1 MSASPIAYEL
11 ESITK
16 DFSLEPFAE
25 SLQPLIDT
33 ALATHD
39 KDQYRKGTLLVPR
52 LLVWFVLILTL
63 RRDKNYPQV
72 LNWLVS
78 GFRWLGEHFPEQAQL
93 VSEGALSHARK
104 RLGPEVFATLLQLQ
118 IAALAQPEPDFH
130 GYCSAAF
137 DGTTGT
143 MPDSAK
149 NVAAFGKPAARRGT
163 AAFPQVRLMALLALS
178 VRHIYGLAWAP
189 YRGKGTG
196 ERALLRSLLPT
207 LPAGSWLYLM
217 DAGLYAFD
225 ILWTLAAAPAAF
237 LIKVPAHVNFGAL
250 HPLGDGSYRATLCG
264 RVLDPTHPSGFRKT
278 TLTVRLIRVEIRGF
292 RPYWLAT
299 NLLDTTITP
308 LDLARHYHRR
318 WIIELTYDEVKTHQ
332 CVTLRGQAPTT
343 LRSRLP
349 DLVKQEIY
357 ALAVMYNAL
366 RQLMTAAADTA
377 HIPPGELS
385 FVGCLEAII
394 EAVPF
399 LTLRQ
404 KPHAEQYAK
413 LLRTL
418 AQYRLQPRKH
428 LRRNPRVVKVKMSK
442 WPRKQP
448 HHRSQTYDLDQDLH
462 IVTPKFIPEAQPCAP
477 S

>member
-1 MSASPIAYEL
+1 MAV
-11 ESITK
+11 
-16 DFSLEPFAE
+16 
-25 SLQPLIDT
+25 T
-33 ALATHD
+33 ALHYVVA
-39 KDQYRKGTLLVPR
+39 YPIR
-52 LLVWFVLILTL
+52 LT
-63 RRDKNYPQV
+63 R
-72 LNWLVS
+72 
-78 GFRWLGEHFPEQAQL
+78 
-93 VSEGALSHARK
+93 
-104 RLGPEVFATLLQLQ
+104 
-118 IAALAQPEPDFH
+118 AAIEKA
-130 GYCSAAF
+130 S
-137 DGTTGT
+137 
-143 MPDSAK
+143 
-149 NVAAFGKPAARRGT
+149 
-163 AAFPQVRLMALLALS
+163 
-178 VRHIYGLAWAP
+178 
-189 YRGKGTG
+189 
-196 ERALLRSLLPT
+196 
-207 LPAGSWLYLM
+207 
-217 DAGLYAFD
+217 
-225 ILWTLAAAPAAF
+225 
-237 LIKVPAHVNFGAL
+237 
-250 HPLGDGSYRATLCG
+250 
-264 RVLDPTHPSGFRKT
+264 
-278 TLTVRLIRVEIRGF
+278 LTVRLIRVEIRGF

-448 HHRSQTYDLDQDLH
+448 HHQSQTYDSGPGFAH
-462 IVTPKFIPEAQPCAP
+462 RCPETHLRSAALRPLLISFTGIAVKVQKPYK
-477 S
+477 

>member
-104 RLGPEVFATLLQLQ
+104 RMGPEVFATLLQLQ

-149 NVAAFGKPAARRGT
+149 NVAAFGKPAARRGDSSFSPGPIDGL
-163 AAFPQVRLMALLALS
+163 AGIVCSAHLRVGLGALS
-178 VRHIYGLAWAP
+178 R
-189 YRGKGTG
+189 
-196 ERALLRSLLPT
+196 
-207 LPAGSWLYLM
+207 
-217 DAGLYAFD
+217 
-225 ILWTLAAAPAAF
+225 
-237 LIKVPAHVNFGAL
+237 
-250 HPLGDGSYRATLCG
+250 
-264 RVLDPTHPSGFRKT
+264 
-278 TLTVRLIRVEIRGF
+278 
-292 RPYWLAT
+292 
-299 NLLDTTITP
+299 
-308 LDLARHYHRR
+308 
-318 WIIELTYDEVKTHQ
+318 
-332 CVTLRGQAPTT
+332 
-343 LRSRLP
+343 
-349 DLVKQEIY
+349 
-357 ALAVMYNAL
+357 
-366 RQLMTAAADTA
+366 
-377 HIPPGELS
+377 
-385 FVGCLEAII
+385 
-394 EAVPF
+394 
-399 LTLRQ
+399 
-404 KPHAEQYAK
+404 
-413 LLRTL
+413 
-418 AQYRLQPRKH
+418 
-428 LRRNPRVVKVKMSK
+428 
-442 WPRKQP
+442 
-448 HHRSQTYDLDQDLH
+448 
-462 IVTPKFIPEAQPCAP
+462 
-477 S
+477 

>member
-1 MSASPIAYEL
+1 M
-11 ESITK
+11 
-16 DFSLEPFAE
+16 
-25 SLQPLIDT
+25 
-33 ALATHD
+33 
-39 KDQYRKGTLLVPR
+39 
-52 LLVWFVLILTL
+52 
-63 RRDKNYPQV
+63 YP
-72 LNWLVS
+72 
-78 GFRWLGEHFPEQAQL
+78 
-93 VSEGALSHARK
+93 
-104 RLGPEVFATLLQLQ
+104 
-118 IAALAQPEPDFH
+118 
-130 GYCSAAF
+130 
-137 DGTTGT
+137 
-143 MPDSAK
+143 
-149 NVAAFGKPAARRGT
+149 
-163 AAFPQVRLMALLALS
+163 

-225 ILWTLAAAPAAF
+225 ILWALAAAPEAF

-250 HPLGDGSYRATLCG
+250 QPLGDGSYRATLRG
-264 RVLDPTHPSGFRKT
+264 SGSIRLTRAAFAKT
-278 TLTVRLIRVEIRGF
+278 SLTVRLIRVEIRGF

-349 DLVKQEIY
+349 DLVTQEIY

-366 RQLMTAAADTA
+366 RQLMTAAAATA

-418 AQYRLQPRKH
+418 AQYRLHPRKH

-448 HHRSQTYDLDQDLH
+448 HHQSQTYALDQDLH
-462 IVTPKFIPEAQPCAP
+462 IVVPEPISEAQPCAP